1 MTDKSQ
7 SINAQLNAIVRRIE
21 KLESTANRG
30 EGGSGSPGSAGSTGG
45 PSYSSDFGLGS
56 CTLPMV
62 PERTFAPDVS
72 SYREG
77 LIRYIGKKWVNGTK
91 LKYYLFDSGPFKG
104 EPSNEDLVRAGF
116 RAWEEVDIGIEFEE
130 VTDIQDAQVRI
141 GFLRGDGSWSYVGR
155 DVVDIPGRLERTM
168 NFGWDL
174 TQDPR
179 GGGLDTPI
187 HEIGHTL
194 GFPHEH
200 QNPFSGIAWDEEAVY
215 REFGGPPNNWPRE
228 QTFHNILRK
237 LSAQEVEGSSWDP
250 NSIMH
255 YGFGPGLI
263 VEPTQYLNGLRPADG
278 LSDTDKEEARKFY
291 PSLDKRKY
299 KKLEPFALEFLSI
312 GPGEQRDFAIELDRS
327 DEYTIQTFGNSD
339 SVMVLF
345 EEVNGEMEFV
355 AGDDDSGTSLNA
367 KITTRL
373 VGTRKYVLRIRLY
386 LNWAS
391 GDTAVMLW

>member
-1 MTDKSQ
+1 MADKSQ
-7 SINAQLNAIVRRIE
+7 SINDQLNAILNRIE
-21 KLESTANRG
+21 KLELAVNH
-30 EGGSGSPGSAGSTGG
+30 GGGSPGSTGLTGG

-62 PERTFAPDVS
+62 SERTFAPDVS

-104 EPSNEDLVRAGF
+104 VPSNEDLVRAGF
-116 RAWEEVDIGIEFEE
+116 QAWKDVGIGVEFEE
-130 VTDIQDAQVRI
+130 VTNIEDAQVRI

-200 QNPFSGIAWDEEAVY
+200 QNPFAGIVWDEEAVY
-215 REFGGPPNNWPRE
+215 REFGGPPNNWTRE
-228 QTFHNILRK
+228 QTFHNLLRK
-237 LSAQEVEGSSWDP
+237 LSAQEVEGSNWDP

-255 YGFGPGLI
+255 YGLGPGLI
-263 VEPTQYLNGLRPADG
+263 VEPAQYRNGLRPTDG
-278 LSDTDKEEARKFY
+278 LTDTDKEEARKFY
-291 PSLDKRKY
+291 PPLDERQYKR
-299 KKLEPFALEFLSI
+299 LEPFALEQLSI
-312 GPGEQRDFAIELDRS
+312 GPGEQRNFTIELDRS
-327 DEYTIQTFGNSD
+327 GEYTIQTFGNSD

-345 EEVNGEMEFV
+345 EEVDGELEFV
-355 AGDDDSGTSLNA
+355 AGDDDSGTSHNA

-373 VGTRKYVLRIRLY
+373 VRNRKYVLRIRLY